1 MNRIDDLL
9 KSLPSD
15 PGVYLLKDNRGKS
28 LYIGKAKNLRNRV
41 RSYFQ
46 NRNELRPQITH
57 MVQQIYDVDFLI
69 TQNER
74 EALIIENSLIK
85 KNKPQ
90 YNIQLKD
97 DKTYASLRLD
107 LKEKFPRLTY
117 TRRVVNDGSLYFGPF
132 ASGDALRKTKRLI
145 HRIFPLRD
153 CTDTKFKRHL
163 QRPCLNYY
171 MKLCSGPCAG
181 KVTEVQYNSVV
192 AHAKLFLKGRMK
204 EMKSLLRKS
213 MYDASEE
220 MRFEDAAH
228 YRDQINFLDK
238 HPDLQGLISASQT
251 DMDIVGFYRES
262 SQAEFVVL
270 FSRGGVILEKS
281 EFYFDNANLED
292 DEILREFL
300 AQYYGVER
308 FIPHEILIP
317 IDFDGFDVFRDWL
330 SDKHAKRFRLTVP
343 KRGAKIKLLEMARRN
358 AEECFKK
365 KMAEIQSELHL
376 LLDIKK
382 ALCLT
387 KIPERVECFD
397 ISNIQGREA
406 VASMVRF
413 SKGKHEKKMYKR
425 FRINTIN
432 GSNDYGM
439 MYEVLSRRFKRHD
452 HSNWELPD
460 LVLIDGGKGQLNIAH
475 QVLEELGLS
484 GMVDLASIAKGRE
497 EGEQDKI
504 YILGRKNPIL
514 LSMSSRELLYLM
526 RVRDEAHR
534 FAITYHKKLRI
545 KKALQSALDF
555 IPGIGIKRKILL
567 LRHFRTVSEIKNAS
581 IEELMSI
588 PGINLTVANMLK
600 QQLNI

>member
-1 MNRIDDLL
+1 
-9 KSLPSD
+9 
-15 PGVYLLKDNRGKS
+15 V
-28 LYIGKAKNLRNRV
+28 
-41 RSYFQ
+41 
-46 NRNELRPQITH
+46 
-57 MVQQIYDVDFLI
+57 
-69 TQNER
+69 
-74 EALIIENSLIK
+74 
-85 KNKPQ
+85 
-90 YNIQLKD
+90 
-97 DKTYASLRLD
+97 
-107 LKEKFPRLTY
+107 
-117 TRRVVNDGSLYFGPF
+117 
-132 ASGDALRKTKRLI
+132 
-145 HRIFPLRD
+145 
-153 CTDTKFKRHL
+153 
-163 QRPCLNYY
+163 
-171 MKLCSGPCAG
+171 
-181 KVTEVQYNSVV
+181 
-192 AHAKLFLKGRMK
+192 
-204 EMKSLLRKS
+204 
-213 MYDASEE
+213 
-220 MRFEDAAH
+220 
-228 YRDQINFLDK
+228 
-238 HPDLQGLISASQT
+238 QGLISASQT
-251 DMDIVGFYRES
+251 DVDIVGFYRES
-262 SQAEFVVL
+262 VQVEFVVL
-270 FSRGGVILEKS
+270 FSRGGVIIEKS

-317 IDFDGFDVFRDWL
+317 IDFDGLDVFGDWL

-358 AEECFKK
+358 AEECFKR

-376 LLDIKK
+376 LQDIKK

-387 KIPERVECFD
+387 KIPERIECFD
-397 ISNIQGREA
+397 ISNIQGRDA

-413 SKGKHEKKMYKR
+413 SKGKHEKRMYKR

-439 MYEVLSRRFKRHD
+439 MYEVLSRRFKKHD
-452 HSNWELPD
+452 QSNWELPD

-484 GMVDLASIAKGRE
+484 GRVNLASIAKGRE

-504 YILGRKNPIL
+504 YIPGRKNPIL

-567 LRHFRTVSEIKNAS
+567 LRHFKTVSEIKNAS
-581 IEELMSI
+581 IEELVSI